1 VEFDLLLRKR
11 RNVYGFQDKEVPDAI
26 LHKILE
32 NARHVPSAG
41 FTQDFDLVVIR
52 DPETKRKLAEAG
64 REQEYAGYAGIVRG
78 SLNTLPSSWSRAV
91 TSPDSN
97 PNMEVRRRRP
107 QEFHGG

>member
-1 VEFDLLLRKR
+1 MST
-11 RNVYGFQDKEVPDAI
+11 GFKTRQYQMPSSTRFSK
-26 LHKILE
+26 